1 MSESYLDLY
10 SVYKGKMSEMTAGNP
25 YYDFMYEA
33 ISSGQNNFSQ
43 FNRFFEKKIDIR
55 WVEAIERCIIPIDNI
70 LRNPRKF
77 IVQEE
82 EVVIIERAKKI
93 TTESIRHLAQH
104 TNMISK
110 VEDDGSVMPSKILNV
125 FREES
130 YEIYE
135 NRFLFTLIKQLEYFI
150 NVRYDVL
157 ANMSDDESL
166 NSLKMESSVK
176 KGNELI
182 TFKMEVATKF
192 NSDEDVDGKKEK
204 SVMDRIRRIKTL
216 VDDFVHS
223 NFMKEMRKCVPVRP
237 PIMRTNVI
245 LKDPNFNQCLGLWNF
260 IHSYDDVGYEINVKE
275 SDDMVSDSYRDD
287 LYGVM
292 AYNYMLL
299 KKNTEPESSYV
310 GKLRKR
316 KIKPKFL
323 KRLAE
328 ELVLNYDLDEVE
340 IRKVFIDE
348 MKLAQ
353 KKKTA
358 GEQKIREA
366 IARALAHENERKR
379 LIEEKI
385 KAENERRKEIER
397 RRIEREKARIAREK
411 EMERLRKERERAREK
426 AKREKEIALE
436 KARREREKE
445 KKRLAKLKEQQ
456 AIAAAKEKER
466 LAKQKERERIAKEKA
481 LELERQ
487 RKAKEL
493 EKKRIAKAK
502 AEALEKERKAKEKE
516 KARLAKEKA
525 LKLEQERKEKE
536 RIAKEKAK
544 ERERIAAEKAAA
556 LEKERKEKARLKAL
570 AEKEKA
576 EALEKERKAKEKAR
590 EKAAKEKAIQ
600 LEKERIAN
608 AKAKEK
614 ERLARAKEKAIQEEK
629 ERIERIKAR
638 EKAAKEKAI
647 QAEKERIANAK
658 AKEKERIARAK
669 EKAIQAEKEK
679 AAKEKEKAR
688 LAAEKAKQLAKEAE
702 QKAKQKEKERLAK
715 AKADAIAK
723 EKARAAREKEKAKL
737 KAEKEKLKA
746 QQAKEKTQK
755 SASETD
761 DAE

>member
-10 SVYKGKMSEMTAGNP
+10 SVYQGKMAEMTAGNP

-33 ISSGQNNFSQ
+33 ISTGHNNFSQ

-150 NVRYDVL
+150 NVRYEAL
-157 ANMSDDESL
+157 ADMPDDENLS
-166 NSLKMESSVK
+166 SLKMESSVK

-182 TFKMEVATKF
+182 TFKMEVATKYT
-192 NSDEDVDGKKEK
+192 SDEDVDSKKEK

-223 NFMKEMRKCVPVRP
+223 NFMREMRKCVPVRP

-245 LKDPNFNQCLGLWNF
+245 LKDPNFNQCLGLWQF
-260 IHSYDDVGYEINVKE
+260 IHSYDNVGYEINLKE

-287 LYGVM
+287 LYGVL

-299 KKNTEPESSYV
+299 KKNTAPESSFR

-316 KIKPKFL
+316 KIKPKFI

-348 MKLAQ
+348 MKLAH

-366 IARALAHENERKR
+366 IDRALAHENERKR
-379 LIEEKI
+379 LIEQKI
-385 KAENERRKEIER
+385 KEEIERKKEIER

-411 EMERLRKERERAREK
+411 ELERQRKERERERLK
-426 AKREKEIALE
+426 AKKEKEIALE
-436 KARREREKE
+436 KARRAREKE
-445 KKRLAKLKEQQ
+445 KQRLAKLREQQ

-487 RKAKEL
+487 RKARELERKRIAKEKALQLEKERKAKEL
-493 EKKRIAKAK
+493 EKKRIAKEK
-502 AEALEKERKAKEKE
+502 AIALENERKAKEKEKARIAREKEKLAKEKAEQEAREKAAREKE

-525 LKLEQERKEKE
+525 DQE
-536 RIAKEKAK
+536 AKEKA
-544 ERERIAAEKAAA
+544 A
-556 LEKERKEKARLKAL
+556 
-570 AEKEKA
+570 
-576 EALEKERKAKEKAR
+576 KAKEKAR
-590 EKAAKEKAIQ
+590 LAKEKAEQ
-600 LEKERIAN
+600 EAKDKAAQ
-608 AKAKEK
+608 AKAKQ
-614 ERLARAKEKAIQEEK
+614 KEKA
-629 ERIERIKAR
+629 RL
-638 EKAAKEKAI
+638 AKEKAI
-647 QAEKERIANAK
+647 QAEKERIAK
-658 AKEKERIARAK
+658 LKEREKERLAKAK
-669 EKAIQAEKEK
+669 EKAIQAEKER
-679 AAKEKEKAR
+679 AAKEKEKVR

-702 QKAKQKEKERLAK
+702 QKAKQKEKERMAK
-715 AKADAIAK
+715 AKADALAK
-723 EKARAAREKEKAKL
+723 EKARLAKEKEKAKL
-737 KAEKEKLKA
+737 KAAKEKEKAKNAKKPA
-746 QQAKEKTQK
+746 QKTE
-755 SASETD
+755 SAV
-761 DAE
+761 

>member
-10 SVYKGKMSEMTAGNP
+10 SVYQGKMSEMTAGNP

-33 ISSGQNNFSQ
+33 ISTGHNNFSQ

-55 WVEAIERCIIPIDNI
+55 WVEAIESCIIPIDNI

-104 TNMISK
+104 TDMIAK
-110 VEDDGSVMPSKILNV
+110 VEDDGSVMPNKILNV

-150 NVRYDVL
+150 NVRYDAL
-157 ANMSDDESL
+157 ANLPDDESL
-166 NSLKMESSVK
+166 NSLKMESEVK

-182 TFKMEVATKF
+182 TFKMEVAAKY

-223 NFMKEMRKCVPVRP
+223 NFMREMRKCVPVRP

-245 LKDPNFNQCLGLWNF
+245 LKDPNFRQCLTLWQF
-260 IHSYDDVGYEINVKE
+260 IHSYDDVGYEVTVKE
-275 SDDMVSDSYRDD
+275 SDDMVSDNYRDD
-287 LYGVM
+287 LYGVL

-299 KKNTEPESSYV
+299 KKNTEPESAYR
-310 GKLRKR
+310 GKLKKR
-316 KIKPKFL
+316 KIKPKFI

-366 IARALAHENERKR
+366 IDRALAHEKERKR
-379 LIEEKI
+379 LIEAKI
-385 KAENERRKEIER
+385 KAEIERKKEIER

-411 EMERLRKERERAREK
+411 ELERQRKERERARLK
-426 AKREKEIALE
+426 AKKEKEIALE
-436 KARREREKE
+436 KARREKEKE

-456 AIAAAKEKER
+456 AIAAQKEKER

-493 EKKRIAKAK
+493 EKKRIAKEKALELEKQRKAKELEKKRIAKEK
-502 AEALEKERKAKEKE
+502 AEALERERKEKEKE
-516 KARLAKEKA
+516 KA
-525 LKLEQERKEKE
+525 

-544 ERERIAAEKAAA
+544 
-556 LEKERKEKARLKAL
+556 
-570 AEKEKA
+570 
-576 EALEKERKAKEKAR
+576 
-590 EKAAKEKAIQ
+590 
-600 LEKERIAN
+600 
-608 AKAKEK
+608 
-614 ERLARAKEKAIQEEK
+614 LAREKAIQEEK
-629 ERIERIKAR
+629 ERI
-638 EKAAKEKAI
+638 
-647 QAEKERIANAK
+647 
-658 AKEKERIARAK
+658 
-669 EKAIQAEKEK
+669 
-679 AAKEKEKAR
+679 AKEKEKAR
-688 LAAEKAKQLAKEAE
+688 IAKEKAELEAKEKAAAA
-702 QKAKQKEKERLAK
+702 KAKQKEKERLAK
-715 AKADAIAK
+715 EKAAQLEAERKEKAKAKAQAAK
-723 EKARAAREKEKAKL
+723 EKAEALEKERIEKAKAREKAAKEKAVQLEKERIAREKAKEKERLAKAKEKAELAAKEKAAKEKEKAKL
-737 KAEKEKLKA
+737 AAEKAKQKAKEAEQKAKQREKERLAKAKADALAKEKARMAKEKEKAKLKA
-746 QQAKEKTQK
+746 QQAKEKAKNTAPK
-755 SASETD
+755 KDSADE
-761 DAE
+761 

>member
-1 MSESYLDLY
+1 MGESYLDLY
-10 SVYKGKMSEMTAGNP
+10 SVYKDKMAEMSAGNP

-33 ISSGQNNFSQ
+33 ISSGHNNFSQ

-55 WVEAIERCIIPIDNI
+55 WVEAIERCVMPIENI

-150 NVRYDVL
+150 NVRYDAL
-157 ANMSDDESL
+157 SKMSDDESL
-166 NSLKMESSVK
+166 NSLKMESSLK

-182 TFKMEVATKF
+182 TFKMEIAAKY
-192 NSDEDVDGKKEK
+192 NSSEDADNKKEK
-204 SVMDRIRRIKTL
+204 SVMDRIRRVKTL

-223 NFMKEMRKCVPVRP
+223 NFMLEMRKCVPVRP

-275 SDDMVSDSYRDD
+275 SDDMVSDNYRDE
-287 LYGVM
+287 LYGVL

-299 KKNTEPESSYV
+299 KKNTDPESSYR
-310 GKLRKR
+310 GKLRNR
-316 KIKPKFL
+316 KIKPKFI

-366 IARALAHENERKR
+366 IDRAIAHEKERKR

-385 KAENERRKEIER
+385 KAEIERKKEIER

-411 EMERLRKERERAREK
+411 ELERQRKERERARLK
-426 AKREKEIALE
+426 AKKEKEIALE
-436 KARREREKE
+436 RARREKE
-445 KKRLAKLKEQQ
+445 KEKTRLAKLKEQQ

-481 LELERQ
+481 LEQERLRKAKAREKARIEKEKALQLERE

-493 EKKRIAKAK
+493 EKQRIEKAK

-525 LKLEQERKEKE
+525 EQEAKEKAAAAREKQKEKE
-536 RIAKEKAK
+536 RLAREKAV
-544 ERERIAAEKAAA
+544 A
-556 LEKERKEKARLKAL
+556 LEKERKEK
-570 AEKEKA
+570 EKEK
-576 EALEKERKAKEKAR
+576 
-590 EKAAKEKAIQ
+590 I
-600 LEKERIAN
+600 RI
-608 AKAKEK
+608 
-614 ERLARAKEKAIQEEK
+614 
-629 ERIERIKAR
+629 
-638 EKAAKEKAI
+638 AKEKAI
-647 QAEKERIANAK
+647 QAEKDKIAAARAK
-658 AKEKERIARAK
+658 AKEKAEKEKQAQLEKEKLAKQKEKERIAKAK

-679 AAKEKEKAR
+679 AAKEKEKAK
-688 LAAEKAKQLAKEAE
+688 LAAEKAKQKAKEAE

-715 AKADAIAK
+715 AKAEALAK
-723 EKARAAREKEKAKL
+723 EKARIAKEKEKA
-737 KAEKEKLKA
+737 KLKA
-746 QQAKEKTQK
+746 QQAKEKAKNNSKKT
-755 SASETD
+755 A

>member
-10 SVYKGKMSEMTAGNP
+10 SVYQGKMAEMTAGNP

-33 ISSGQNNFSQ
+33 ISSGHNNFSQ
-43 FNRFFEKKIDIR
+43 FNRFFEKKIDVR
-55 WVEAIERCIIPIDNI
+55 WVEAIEKCIIPIDNI

-135 NRFLFTLIKQLEYFI
+135 NRFLYTLIKQLEYFI

-157 ANMSDDESL
+157 ANMSDDENL

-182 TFKMEVATKF
+182 TFKMEVATKYT
-192 NSDEDVDGKKEK
+192 SDEDADGKKEK
-204 SVMDRIRRIKTL
+204 SVMDRILRIKTL

-223 NFMKEMRKCVPVRP
+223 NFMREMRKCVPVRP

-260 IHSYDDVGYEINVKE
+260 IHSYDDVGYEINLKE
-275 SDDMVSDSYRDD
+275 SDDIVSDSYRDD

-299 KKNTEPESSYV
+299 KKNTDPESSYR

-316 KIKPKFL
+316 KIKPKFI

-348 MKLAQ
+348 MKLAH
-353 KKKTA
+353 KKKTQ

-366 IARALAHENERKR
+366 IDRALAHENERKR
-379 LIEEKI
+379 LIEQKI
-385 KAENERRKEIER
+385 KEEIERKKEIER

-411 EMERLRKERERAREK
+411 ELERQRKERERARLK
-426 AKREKEIALE
+426 AKKEKEIALE

-445 KKRLAKLKEQQ
+445 KKPADINLLFIEEPEAHTHPQMQYVFIKNIKNLLKDGIQREDGEKRSLQYIITSHSSHIVADSDFDDVKYLKKVAGNSVEARNLKDLKEEY
-456 AIAAAKEKER
+456 ANDSKEYNFLTQYLTISR
-466 LAKQKERERIAKEKA
+466 
-481 LELERQ
+481 
-487 RKAKEL
+487 
-493 EKKRIAKAK
+493 
-502 AEALEKERKAKEKE
+502 AE
-516 KARLAKEKA
+516 
-525 LKLEQERKEKE
+525 
-536 RIAKEKAK
+536 IFF
-544 ERERIAAEKAAA
+544 AEKAILIEGDTERMLIPTMMRKIDFDEAA
-556 LEKERKEKARLKAL
+556 LYKANGTADPYLPLLSQNISIVEVGAYSQIFDKFIGN
-570 AEKEKA
+570 K
-576 EALEKERKAKEKAR
+576 
-590 EKAAKEKAIQ
+590 
-600 LEKERIAN
+600 RITTTIISKVN
-608 AKAKEK
+608 RHIPDLLFLNLGKHF
-614 ERLARAKEKAIQEEK
+614 L
-629 ERIERIKAR
+629 
-638 EKAAKEKAI
+638 
-647 QAEKERIANAK
+647 
-658 AKEKERIARAK
+658 
-669 EKAIQAEKEK
+669 
-679 AAKEKEKAR
+679 
-688 LAAEKAKQLAKEAE
+688 
-702 QKAKQKEKERLAK
+702 
-715 AKADAIAK
+715 
-723 EKARAAREKEKAKL
+723 
-737 KAEKEKLKA
+737 
-746 QQAKEKTQK
+746 
-755 SASETD
+755 
-761 DAE
+761 

>member
-10 SVYKGKMSEMTAGNP
+10 SVYQGKMAEMTAGNP

-33 ISSGQNNFSQ
+33 ITSGHNNFSQ
-43 FNRFFEKKIDIR
+43 FNRFFEKKIDIS

-150 NVRYDVL
+150 NVRYDAL
-157 ANMSDDESL
+157 SKMADDESL
-166 NSLKMESSVK
+166 NSLKMESSLK

-192 NSDEDVDGKKEK
+192 TSEEDEDGKKEK
-204 SVMDRIRRIKTL
+204 SVMDRIHRIKTL

-260 IHSYDDVGYEINVKE
+260 IHSYDNVGYEINLKE

-287 LYGVM
+287 LYGVL

-299 KKNTEPESSYV
+299 KKNTDPESSFR

-316 KIKPKFL
+316 KIKPKFI

-340 IRKVFIDE
+340 IRKIFIDE
-348 MKLAQ
+348 MKLAH

-366 IARALAHENERKR
+366 IDRALAHENERKR
-379 LIEEKI
+379 LIEQKI
-385 KAENERRKEIER
+385 KEEIERKKEIER

-411 EMERLRKERERAREK
+411 ELERQRKERERARLK
-426 AKREKEIALE
+426 AKKEKEIALE
-436 KARREREKE
+436 KARREKEKE

-456 AIAAAKEKER
+456 AIAAQKEKER

-493 EKKRIAKAK
+493 EKKRIAREKALELEKQRKAAELEKKRIAKEK

-516 KARLAKEKA
+516 KARIAKEKARIAKEKAEQEAREKAAKAKEKARLAKEKA
-525 LKLEQERKEKE
+525 IQEEKE
-536 RIAKEKAK
+536 RIAKEKEKARLAK
-544 ERERIAAEKAAA
+544 EKAEQEAKEKAATARAKQKEKERLAKEKAAA
-556 LEKERKEKARLKAL
+556 LEKERKEK
-570 AEKEKA
+570 
-576 EALEKERKAKEKAR
+576 EKAR
-590 EKAAKEKAIQ
+590 EKAAKEKAVQ
-600 LEKERIAN
+600 LEKERIA
-608 AKAKEK
+608 K
-614 ERLARAKEKAIQEEK
+614 
-629 ERIERIKAR
+629 
-638 EKAAKEKAI
+638 
-647 QAEKERIANAK
+647 
-658 AKEKERIARAK
+658 
-669 EKAIQAEKEK
+669 
-679 AAKEKEKAR
+679 AKEKEKAK
-688 LAAEKAKQLAKEAE
+688 LAAEKAKQKAKEAE

-723 EKARAAREKEKAKL
+723 EKARLAKEKEKAKM
-737 KAEKEKLKA
+737 KAA
-746 QQAKEKTQK
+746 QAKEKAKNAKSNAQK
-755 SASETD
+755 TESAE
-761 DAE
+761 

>member
-10 SVYKGKMSEMTAGNP
+10 SVYQGKMSEMTAGNP

-33 ISSGQNNFSQ
+33 ISTGHNNFSQ

-55 WVEAIERCIIPIDNI
+55 WVEAIESCIIPIDNI

-104 TNMISK
+104 TDMIAK
-110 VEDDGSVMPSKILNV
+110 VEDDGSVMPNKILNV

-150 NVRYDVL
+150 NVRYDAL
-157 ANMSDDESL
+157 ANLPDDESL
-166 NSLKMESSVK
+166 NSLKMESEVK

-182 TFKMEVATKF
+182 TFKMEVAAKY
-192 NSDEDVDGKKEK
+192 NSDEDVDAKKEK

-223 NFMKEMRKCVPVRP
+223 NFMREMRKCVPVRP

-245 LKDPNFNQCLGLWNF
+245 LKDPNFRQCLTLWQF
-260 IHSYDDVGYEINVKE
+260 IHSYDDVGYEVTVKE
-275 SDDMVSDSYRDD
+275 SDDMVSDNYRDD
-287 LYGVM
+287 LYGVL

-299 KKNTEPESSYV
+299 KKNTEPESAYR
-310 GKLRKR
+310 GKLKKR
-316 KIKPKFL
+316 KIKPKFI

-366 IARALAHENERKR
+366 IDRALAHEKERKR
-379 LIEEKI
+379 LIEAKI
-385 KAENERRKEIER
+385 KAEIERKKEIER

-411 EMERLRKERERAREK
+411 ELERQRKERERARLK
-426 AKREKEIALE
+426 AKKEKEIALE
-436 KARREREKE
+436 KARREKEKE

-456 AIAAAKEKER
+456 AIAAQKEKER

-493 EKKRIAKAK
+493 EKKRIAKEKALELEKQRKAKELEKKRIAKEK
-502 AEALEKERKAKEKE
+502 AEALERERKEKEKE
-516 KARLAKEKA
+516 KARIAKEKA
-525 LKLEQERKEKE
+525 KLAREKAIQEEKE
-536 RIAKEKAK
+536 RIAKEKEKARIAK
-544 ERERIAAEKAAA
+544 EKAELEAKEKAAA
-556 LEKERKEKARLKAL
+556 AKAKQKEKERLAKEKAAQLEAERKEKAKAK
-570 AEKEKA
+570 AQAAKEKA
-576 EALEKERKAKEKAR
+576 EALEKERIEKAKAR
-590 EKAAKEKAIQ
+590 EKAAKEKAVQ
-600 LEKERIAN
+600 LEKERIARE
-608 AKAKEK
+608 KAKEK
-614 ERLARAKEKAIQEEK
+614 ERLAKAKEKAEL
-629 ERIERIKAR
+629 
-638 EKAAKEKAI
+638 AA
-647 QAEKERIANAK
+647 
-658 AKEKERIARAK
+658 
-669 EKAIQAEKEK
+669 KEK
-679 AAKEKEKAR
+679 AAKEKEKAK
-688 LAAEKAKQLAKEAE
+688 LAAEKAKQKAKEAE

-715 AKADAIAK
+715 AKADALAK
-723 EKARAAREKEKAKL
+723 EKARMAKEKEKA
-737 KAEKEKLKA
+737 KLKA
-746 QQAKEKTQK
+746 QQAKEKAKNTAPK
-755 SASETD
+755 KDSADE
-761 DAE
+761 

>member
-1 MSESYLDLY
+1 MGETYLDLY
-10 SVYKGKMSEMTAGNP
+10 NVYKDKMAEMSAGNP

-33 ISSGQNNFSQ
+33 ISSGHNNFSQ

-55 WVEAIERCIIPIDNI
+55 WVEAIERCIMPIENI

-104 TNMISK
+104 TNMIAK
-110 VEDDGSVMPSKILNV
+110 VDEDGSVMPSKILNV

-150 NVRYDVL
+150 NIRYEAL
-157 ANMSDDESL
+157 AQMSDDESL
-166 NSLKMESSVK
+166 NSLKMESSLK

-182 TFKMEVATKF
+182 TFKMEIAAKY
-192 NSDEDVDGKKEK
+192 NSNEDADGKKER
-204 SVMDRIRRIKTL
+204 SVMSRIKRIKTL

-223 NFMKEMRKCVPVRP
+223 NFMLEMRKCVPVRP

-245 LKDPNFNQCLGLWNF
+245 LKDPNFQQCLTLWQF
-260 IHSYDDVGYEINVKE
+260 IHSYDDVGYEVNIKE
-275 SDDMVSDSYRDD
+275 SDDMVSDTYRDE

-299 KKNTEPESSYV
+299 KKNTAPESSFR
-310 GKLRKR
+310 GRLRKR

-328 ELVLNYDLDEVE
+328 ELVLNYDMDEVE

-348 MKLAQ
+348 MKLAH

-366 IARALAHENERKR
+366 IDRALAYENERKR

-385 KAENERRKEIER
+385 KAEIERKKEIER

-411 EMERLRKERERAREK
+411 EMERLRKERERARAK
-426 AKREKEIALE
+426 AKKEREIALE
-436 KARREREKE
+436 RARREKEKE
-445 KKRLAKLKEQQ
+445 KKRLAKLREEQ

-466 LAKQKERERIAKEKA
+466 IAKQKEKERIAKEKA

-487 RKAKEL
+487 RRAAEL
-493 EKKRIAKAK
+493 EKKRIAREK

-536 RIAKEKAK
+536 KIAKAKAK
-544 ERERIAAEKAAA
+544 ERERIALEKAAQLEKERKEKERLKVLAAKEKADA
-556 LEKERKEKARLKAL
+556 LEKERKEK
-570 AEKEKA
+570 EK
-576 EALEKERKAKEKAR
+576 LR

-608 AKAKEK
+608 AKAREK
-614 ERLARAKEKAIQEEK
+614 ERIAKAKEKAIQEEK
-629 ERIERIKAR
+629 ERKER
-638 EKAAKEKAI
+638 EKLREQAAKEKAI

-658 AKEKERIARAK
+658 AREKERLAKAK
-669 EKAIQAEKEK
+669 EKAVQAEKER

-688 LAAEKAKQLAKEAE
+688 IAAEKAKQKAKEAE
-702 QKAKQKEKERLAK
+702 QKAKQREKERLAK
-715 AKADAIAK
+715 AKADALAK
-723 EKARAAREKEKAKL
+723 EKARAAKEKEKA
-737 KAEKEKLKA
+737 KLKA
-746 QQAKEKTQK
+746 QQAKEKANK
-755 SASETD
+755 SASETT

>member
-1 MSESYLDLY
+1 MGESYLDLY
-10 SVYKGKMSEMTAGNP
+10 NVYKDKMAEMSAGNP

-33 ISSGQNNFSQ
+33 ISSGHNNFSQ

-55 WVEAIERCIIPIDNI
+55 WVEAIERCIMPIENI

-110 VEDDGSVMPSKILNV
+110 VDDDGSVMPSKILNV

-150 NVRYDVL
+150 NVRYEAL
-157 ANMSDDESL
+157 AKMSDDESL
-166 NSLKMESSVK
+166 NSLKMESSLK

-182 TFKMEVATKF
+182 TFKMEIATKY
-192 NSDEDVDGKKEK
+192 NSNEDVDGKKER
-204 SVMDRIRRIKTL
+204 SVMDRIKRIKTL

-223 NFMKEMRKCVPVRP
+223 NFMIEMRKCVPVRP

-245 LKDPNFNQCLGLWNF
+245 LKDPNFNQCLGLWQF
-260 IHSYDDVGYEINVKE
+260 IHSYDDVGYEINIKE
-275 SDDMVSDSYRDD
+275 SDDMVSDNYRDE
-287 LYGVM
+287 LYGVL

-299 KKNTEPESSYV
+299 KKNTEPESNFR
-310 GKLRKR
+310 GKLRNR
-316 KIKPKFL
+316 KIKPKFI

-340 IRKVFIDE
+340 IRKIFIDE

-366 IARALAHENERKR
+366 IDRALAHEKERKR

-385 KAENERRKEIER
+385 KAEIERKKEIER

-411 EMERLRKERERAREK
+411 EMERLRKERERARLK
-426 AKREKEIALE
+426 AKKEREIALE
-436 KARREREKE
+436 KARREKEKE
-445 KKRLAKLKEQQ
+445 KKRLAKLREEQ

-481 LELERQ
+481 LEMEKQRKAKEREKARIAKEKALQLEKEQ
-487 RKAKEL
+487 KAKEL
-493 EKKRIAKAK
+493 EKKRIEKEKALK
-502 AEALEKERKAKEKE
+502 LELERKAKEKEKAAKLKEKERIAREKAEQEAREKAAKAKE

-525 LKLEQERKEKE
+525 EQE
-536 RIAKEKAK
+536 AKEKAAAARQKQK
-544 ERERIAAEKAAA
+544 EKEQLAKEKAIA
-556 LEKERKEKARLKAL
+556 LEKERKEKAKQREKEAKEKAVQL
-570 AEKEKA
+570 EKEKIA
-576 EALEKERKAKEKAR
+576 KERAKAKEKA
-590 EKAAKEKAIQ
+590 EKEK
-600 LEKERIAN
+600 
-608 AKAKEK
+608 
-614 ERLARAKEKAIQEEK
+614 
-629 ERIERIKAR
+629 
-638 EKAAKEKAI
+638 
-647 QAEKERIANAK
+647 QALL
-658 AKEKERIARAK
+658 
-669 EKAIQAEKEK
+669 EKEK
-679 AAKEKEKAR
+679 AAKLKEKEKIAKAKEKAELIAKEKAAKER
-688 LAAEKAKQLAKEAE
+688 EKAKIAAEKAKQKAKEAE
-702 QKAKQKEKERLAK
+702 QKAKQREKEKLAK

-723 EKARAAREKEKAKL
+723 EKAKIAREKEKAKL
-737 KAEKEKLKA
+737 NA
-746 QQAKEKTQK
+746 QKAKEKAKNNKK
-755 SASETD
+755 SAP